1 MALNFNGAGS
11 SGTAL
16 ATAQASRNEQ
26 HQTLSFANDVYAAAQ
41 ARGSMLMPAV
51 KKVELS
57 GSKQMFDVEQPVD
70 YKIRV
75 GGISKTVFD
84 KQVTS
89 RREMQSRQWHAS
101 VAVSRIDEYSSSLDL
116 KMAFKRQLIN
126 GQGRLLD
133 FVILNAIVE
142 PAVLENKATAAV
154 YDRTAKDELKNKISD
169 VIGPGTLHYQST
181 VKVQEKTNL
190 YANFTSA
197 GAVDDFDVDTITD
210 LRHLFRLRNQT
221 GTPVATLTPEIE
233 RVLMKESD
241 FKSSERVFKI
251 GGSIDSLT
259 EAINYRGIN
268 WVRVQPEVLPD
279 LSIDNIGYGGTGTE
293 ATGTVQYLC
302 RSLNAAAPRSEPRL
316 VDRPDARRGVAAASS
331 IRVGSFGLTVAGG
344 NRDTFSAH
352 ACYIWMPRSLYC
364 STSGVSHMKEGD
376 LQAFREDPYIYST
389 IPASAM
395 LIEESAAIV
404 YLSKGF
410 TATVAIG
417 SATSGVIG

>member
-16 ATAQASRNEQ
+16 STGSRNDQ

-51 KKVELS
+51 KKVELK
-57 GSKQMFDVEQPVD
+57 GSKQLFDVEQPVD

-75 GGISKTVFD
+75 GGISPTVFD
-84 KQVTS
+84 SQTTS

-101 VAVSRIDEYSSSLDL
+101 VAVSRVDEYSSSLDL

-142 PAVLENKATAAV
+142 PAVLENKASAAV
-154 YDRTAKDELKNKISD
+154 YDDDAKASLSNKISD

-181 VKVQEKTNL
+181 VKVQEKTNM
-190 YANFTSA
+190 YANFKSSE
-197 GAVDDFDVDTITD
+197 VDVFDVDTITD
-210 LRHLFRLRNQT
+210 IRHLFRLRNQI

-233 RVLMKESD
+233 RVLMKEAD

-251 GGSIDSLT
+251 GGSIDSLE

-268 WVRVQPEVLPD
+268 WVRIQPDVLPN
-279 LSIDNIGYGGTGTE
+279 LSLDNIGYGGTTTNTQFLVRDLGI
-293 ATGTVQYLC
+293 GKPLSV
-302 RSLNAAAPRSEPRL
+302 PRL
-316 VDRPDARRGVAAASS
+316 VDRPDARRAAGAAAD
-331 IRVGSFGLTVAGG
+331 ILVGSYGVSIADASL
-344 NRDTFSAH
+344 DTISSH

-364 STSGVSHMKEGD
+364 STSGVTHMKEGD
-376 LQAFREDPYIYST
+376 LQAYREDPYIYST

-410 TATVAIG
+410 TASATVKG
-417 SATSGVIG
+417 SATTGSIG